1 MHLSIISH
9 KESNTS
15 ETEEL
20 LDSNICQGKH
30 EGMYRFISYHQAVL
44 YNTRSRHQDVIP
56 LLSGHLSLA
65 ICTSS
70 LSHVEGLTPV
80 NK

>member
-15 ETEEL
+15 ETEESL
-20 LDSNICQGKH
+20 NSNIFQGKH

-65 ICTSS
+65 IYTSS
-70 LSHVEGLTPV
+70 FSHVEGLTPV